1 MLDLSQLQAQMADFN
16 AYQADLEAR
25 RAEQLQW
32 ARRGLSKAA
41 DEWERLRTA
50 IERAQP
56 RQLVAGMREAPDR
69 TYPPANRPS
78 PMTVV
83 ATDGSQIYPDRH
95 IEPTCYL
102 VNISRIAFQYGTTEP
117 PVMEATPRFRYRQ
130 AGLEPEPEDEAESRA
145 DVHFDDELGTM
156 TTEVVSAIRD
166 EWELKDLLAIART
179 AHIEGR
185 PLFAL
190 ADGTLI
196 RWMIRG
202 MRNRALE
209 QQLIQRYTDLL
220 QQFRADG
227 LPLASYISM
236 PGNTEVIHLLQF
248 YFDRFA
254 EARPDVPLDGLV
266 DRRLFAATLAPGER
280 SAVFVSASHIQGD
293 YPAGNKICY
302 FYVRIPQRTGDEI
315 GRVEIPEWVADE
327 PELLDQV
334 HGTILS
340 ECDKGEGYP
349 MILSEAHE
357 RAVIRGPEREL
368 FYRMLER
375 SLQNAGQPVNTS
387 SKQTSKQVPRV

>member
-16 AYQADLEAR
+16 AYQADLEER
-25 RAEQLQW
+25 RAEQLRW
-32 ARRGLSKAA
+32 ARRGLAEAA
-41 DEWERLRTA
+41 EGWQPLRTEV
-50 IERAQP
+50 ERAQP
-56 RQLVAGMREAPDR
+56 RQLVAGMREAPDQ
-69 TYPPANRPS
+69 TYAPAERPT

-102 VNISRIAFQYGTTEP
+102 VNVSRIAFQYGTTEA
-117 PVMEATPRFRYRQ
+117 PVMEAEPRFRYRQ
-130 AGLEPEPEDEAESRA
+130 AGLDREDDDPDAAA
-145 DVHFDDELGTM
+145 DLHFDDELGTM

-166 EWELKDLLAIART
+166 EWELKDLLAVARAAQT
-179 AHIEGR
+179 KGR
-185 PLFAL
+185 PLLAL

-202 MRNRALE
+202 MRNRELE
-209 QQLIQRYTDLL
+209 QRLIQRYTALL
-220 QQFRADG
+220 KQFMADR

-254 EARPDVPLDGLV
+254 EERPEVPLDGLV

-280 SAVFVSASHIQGD
+280 SAVFASASHIQGD
-293 YPAGNKICY
+293 YPEGNKICY
-302 FYVRIPQRTGDEI
+302 FYVRIPNRAGDEI

-327 PELLDQV
+327 PELLDRV
-334 HGTILS
+334 HGTLLS
-340 ECDKGEGYP
+340 ECDKGDGYP

-368 FYRMLER
+368 FYRLLER
-375 SLQNAGQPVNTS
+375 SLQDAGQPVNTS
-387 SKQTSKQVPRV
+387 SKHASKQVPRV